1 MYENAINLIIMY
13 NYDML
18 IKHFLEENAN
28 FVYPQCIFKEAETQW
43 GGN

>member
-1 MYENAINLIIMY
+1 
-13 NYDML
+13 ML

-43 GGN
+43 GGNRLKSLWTTVGGWG